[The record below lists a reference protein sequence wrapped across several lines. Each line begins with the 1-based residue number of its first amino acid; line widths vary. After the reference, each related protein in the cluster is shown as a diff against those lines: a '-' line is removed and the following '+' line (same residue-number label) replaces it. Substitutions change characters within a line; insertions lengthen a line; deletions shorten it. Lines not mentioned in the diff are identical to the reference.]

1 MNLPEHGIGRPLG
14 VEWASL
20 VQILAAMITLA
31 PEQVVL
37 QVHTQF
43 DRDCGPYVQTL
54 QEDDGALHI
63 EAVSNEFLDPEI
75 GPDAINT
82 LLEMGWEPPCE
93 DGLPNF
99 FRFIPREDVAPGEVA
114 AFLVRTLRDVYLVT
128 PRDRFECAPEE
139 LCREIL
145 SGEYGPRPSAKLHI
159 G

>member
-1 MNLPEHGIGRPLG
+1 MNLPEHGTDRPLG
-14 VEWASL
+14 GEWTSL

-43 DRDCGPYVQTL
+43 DGDCGPYVQTL
-54 QEDDGALHI
+54 QEEDGALHI

-82 LLEMGWEPPCE
+82 LLEMGWEPPRE

-99 FRFIPREDVAPGEVA
+99 FRLIHGEDFRPGEVA
-114 AFLVRTLRDVYLVT
+114 DFLVRTLRDVYLVS
-128 PRDRFECAPEE
+128 PHDRFEFMPDE
-139 LCREIL
+139 LCHAVLR
-145 SGEYGPRPSAKLHI
+145 GDYGFTPRLDIHI
-159 G
+159 D

>member
-82 LLEMGWEPPCE
+82 LLEMGWESPCE

-99 FRFIPREDVAPGEVA
+99 FRFIPSEDVAPGEVA

>member
-1 MNLPEHGIGRPLG
+1 VNLPEQGTDRPLG
-14 VEWASL
+14 VEWTSL

-43 DRDCGPYVQTL
+43 DGDCGPYVQTL
-54 QEDDGALHI
+54 QEEDGALHI

-82 LLEMGWEPPCE
+82 LVEMGWEPPRE

-99 FRFIPREDVAPGEVA
+99 FRFIHGEEVRPGEVA
-114 AFLVRTLRDVYLVT
+114 DFLVRTLRDVYLVS
-128 PRDRFECAPEE
+128 PHDRFEFMPDE
-139 LCREIL
+139 LCRAVL
-145 SGEYGPRPSAKLHI
+145 RGDYGVTPRLDIHI
-159 G
+159 D

>member
-63 EAVSNEFLDPEI
+63 EAVSNEFFDPEI

-99 FRFIPREDVAPGEVA
+99 FRFIPSEDVAPGEVA